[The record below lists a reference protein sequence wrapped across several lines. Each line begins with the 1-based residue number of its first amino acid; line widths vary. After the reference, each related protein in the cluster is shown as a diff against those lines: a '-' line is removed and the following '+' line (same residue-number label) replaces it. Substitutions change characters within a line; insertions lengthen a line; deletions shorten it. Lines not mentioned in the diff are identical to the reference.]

1 VGRAEGVSDMPSIKS
16 ISVVPALLAVVSMTA
31 MPAQA
36 AELPQVGPVH
46 VAQAISPAWAPGD
59 DTADQ
64 YRRYRHRRHRG
75 VDAGDVIAGV
85 LILGGIAAVASAA
98 SSSRDRN
105 PRYPDPQ
112 RGDYRYDDT
121 RGLDRAVS
129 ICVDE
134 IERNARI
141 QTVDAVNRNA
151 RGWSV
156 TGSMYD
162 GQSFSCSIGEN
173 GRIDAIDYGRGG
185 ATSGN
190 GYSDGGYGYEANN
203 GIDDRQY
210 SADYYAAA
218 RARTESAMPAYPGG
232 PLPGEEDQSYDAADI
247 EYGDGYQGAGN

>member
-1 VGRAEGVSDMPSIKS
+1 MPSIKS
-16 ISVVPALLAVVSMTA
+16 ISVVQAFLAVVSMTA

-46 VAQAISPAWAPGD
+46 VTQAITPAWAPGD

-112 RGDYRYDDT
+112 RGDYRNDDT

-185 ATSGN
+185 ATYGN

-210 SADYYAAA
+210 SDDYYAAA
-218 RARTESAMPAYPGG
+218 RARTESAVPAYPGG
-232 PLPGEEDQSYDAADI
+232 PLPGEEDQSYGAADI
-247 EYGDGYQGAGN
+247 EYGNGYQGAGN

>member
-1 VGRAEGVSDMPSIKS
+1 MPSIKS

-46 VAQAISPAWAPGD
+46 VTQAITPAWAPGD

>member
-1 VGRAEGVSDMPSIKS
+1 MPSIKS
-16 ISVVPALLAVVSMTA
+16 ISVVQAFLAVVSMTA

-64 YRRYRHRRHRG
+64 YGRYRHRRHRG

-112 RGDYRYDDT
+112 RGDYRNDDT

-185 ATSGN
+185 ATYGN

-210 SADYYAAA
+210 SDDYYAAA
-218 RARTESAMPAYPGG
+218 RARTESAVPAYPGG
-232 PLPGEEDQSYDAADI
+232 PLPGEEDQSYGAAEI

>member
-1 VGRAEGVSDMPSIKS
+1 MPSIKS
-16 ISVVPALLAVVSMTA
+16 ISVVQAFLAVVSMTA

-64 YRRYRHRRHRG
+64 YGRYRHRRHRG

-112 RGDYRYDDT
+112 RGDYRNDDT

-185 ATSGN
+185 ATYGN
-190 GYSDGGYGYEANN
+190 GYSDGGYSYDANN

-210 SADYYAAA
+210 SDDYYAAA
-218 RARTESAMPAYPGG
+218 RARTESAIPAYPGG
-232 PLPGEEDQSYDAADI
+232 PLPGEEDQSYGAADI
-247 EYGDGYQGAGN
+247 EYGNGYQGAGN

>member
-1 VGRAEGVSDMPSIKS
+1 MPSIKS

-98 SSSRDRN
+98 SSARDRN

-162 GQSFSCSIGEN
+162 GQSFSCAIGEN

-185 ATSGN
+185 ASYGN

-210 SADYYAAA
+210 SDDYYAAA
-218 RARTESAMPAYPGG
+218 RARTESAVPAYPGG
-232 PLPGEEDQSYDAADI
+232 PLPGEEDQSYGAADI

>member
-1 VGRAEGVSDMPSIKS
+1 MPSIKS

-46 VAQAISPAWAPGD
+46 VTQAISPAWAPGD

-98 SSSRDRN
+98 SRSRDRN
-105 PRYPDPQ
+105 PRYPDHQ
-112 RGDYRYDDT
+112 RGNYHNGDT

-162 GQSFSCSIGEN
+162 GQSFSCAIGEN

-185 ATSGN
+185 ATYGN

-210 SADYYAAA
+210 SDDYYAAA
-218 RARTESAMPAYPGG
+218 RARTESAVPAYPGG
-232 PLPGEEDQSYDAADI
+232 PLPGEEDQSYGAADI

>member
-1 VGRAEGVSDMPSIKS
+1 MPSIKS

-46 VAQAISPAWAPGD
+46 VTQAITPAWAPGD

-112 RGDYRYDDT
+112 RGDYRNDDT

-162 GQSFSCSIGEN
+162 GQSFSCAIGEN

-185 ATSGN
+185 ATYGN
-190 GYSDGGYGYEANN
+190 GYSDGGYSYDANN

-210 SADYYAAA
+210 SDDYYAAA
-218 RARTESAMPAYPGG
+218 RARTESAIPAYPGG
-232 PLPGEEDQSYDAADI
+232 PLPGEEDQSYGAAEI

>member
-1 VGRAEGVSDMPSIKS
+1 MPSIKS
-16 ISVVPALLAVVSMTA
+16 ISVAPALLAVVSMTA

-112 RGDYRYDDT
+112 RGDYHNDDT

-162 GQSFSCSIGEN
+162 GQSFSCVIGGN

-185 ATSGN
+185 DTYGN

-210 SADYYAAA
+210 SDDYYAAA
-218 RARTESAMPAYPGG
+218 RARTESAVPAYPGG
-232 PLPGEEDQSYDAADI
+232 PLPGEEDQSYGAADI

>member
-1 VGRAEGVSDMPSIKS
+1 MPSIKS
-16 ISVVPALLAVVSMTA
+16 ISVVQAFLAVVSMTA

-64 YRRYRHRRHRG
+64 YGRYRHRRHRG

-112 RGDYRYDDT
+112 RGDYRNDDT

-185 ATSGN
+185 ATYGN

-210 SADYYAAA
+210 SDDYYAAA
-218 RARTESAMPAYPGG
+218 RARTESAVPAYPGG
-232 PLPGEEDQSYDAADI
+232 PLPGEEDQSYGAADI
-247 EYGDGYQGAGN
+247 EYGNGYQGAGN

>member
-1 VGRAEGVSDMPSIKS
+1 MPSIKS

-59 DTADQ
+59 GTADQ

>member
-1 VGRAEGVSDMPSIKS
+1 MPSIKS

-36 AELPQVGPVH
+36 AELPQVGPVP
-46 VAQAISPAWAPGD
+46 VTQAISPAWAPGD

-112 RGDYRYDDT
+112 RGNYHNGDT

-129 ICVDE
+129 ICVDK

-162 GQSFSCSIGEN
+162 GQSFGCSIGEN

-185 ATSGN
+185 DTYGN

-210 SADYYAAA
+210 SDDYYAAA
-218 RARTESAMPAYPGG
+218 RARTESAVPAYPGG
-232 PLPGEEDQSYDAADI
+232 PLPGEEDQSYGAADI

>member
-1 VGRAEGVSDMPSIKS
+1 
-16 ISVVPALLAVVSMTA
+16 MTA

-46 VAQAISPAWAPGD
+46 VTQAISPAWAPGD

-98 SSSRDRN
+98 SSSGDRN

-112 RGDYRYDDT
+112 RGDYRYDDP

>member
-1 VGRAEGVSDMPSIKS
+1 MPSIKS
-16 ISVVPALLAVVSMTA
+16 ISVVPAFLAVVSMTA